1 METSC
6 QEMKSNRFL
15 TADIL
20 DQVKH
25 VIEFLDFDYTDVSL
39 QFIAWKYIDEAT
51 AEPGSRLLAY
61 FECVKQSR
69 LPNAERPLETSVYK
83 FKSANDL
90 TYSEMPSHYV
100 YKNKKWNMRKK
111 N

>member
-1 METSC
+1 MPRDEIK
-6 QEMKSNRFL
+6 Q
-15 TADIL
+15 IL
-20 DQVKH
+20 DCRYIGPSEACH
-25 VIEFLDFDYTDVSL
+25 RILDFDYTDVSL

-83 FKSANDL
+83 FKSAKDL